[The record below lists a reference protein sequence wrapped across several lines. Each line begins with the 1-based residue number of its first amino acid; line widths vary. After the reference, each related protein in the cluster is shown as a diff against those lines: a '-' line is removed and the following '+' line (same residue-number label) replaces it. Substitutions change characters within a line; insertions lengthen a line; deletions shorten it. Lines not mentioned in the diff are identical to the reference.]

1 MRKLLAGAALALS
14 LAGCTQVVEPPPPTD
29 AELATYIREQQDLLW
44 FEYGSLDLE
53 RPEAKSEL
61 VASDSSSGDVAQCG
75 ASQII
80 VDEES
85 GVATVTALP
94 SSETALYE
102 CQAAQI
108 PYPTDVEYYTP
119 AQLGA
124 IYDYFRD
131 SLVPCLQV
139 QGLDVGVAP
148 SRDEFVGVAG
158 SIPWDPYTEL
168 GADLPPSRAAEIR
181 ARCAALP
188 DADFLSP

>member
-44 FEYGSLDLE
+44 FEYGSPQFA
-53 RPEAKSEL
+53 RPTVESVL
-61 VASDSSSGDVAQCG
+61 VALNSGADDRCIG
-75 ASQII
+75 SQ
-80 VDEES
+80 VNMVEME
-85 GVATVTALP
+85 GEVLVTVLP
-94 SSETALYE
+94 TSETAFFE
-102 CQAAQI
+102 CEAARI

-139 QGLDVGVAP
+139 QGLDVRVAP

-181 ARCAALP
+181 ARCSALP